1 MKHIISLFA
10 LVALIASNSVY
21 AEAVSKKVCHE
32 KNGKQVCKVIKTHK
46 KLDGTKVPDKQP
58 AKKKK

>member
-1 MKHIISLFA
+1 MNYILSVFA
-10 LVALIASNSVY
+10 LLILINSNSVN
-21 AEAVSKKVCHE
+21 AEGVSKKVCHE
-32 KNGKQVCKVIKTHK
+32 KNGKQVCKVIKVHE

>member
-1 MKHIISLFA
+1 MNYILSVFA
-10 LVALIASNSVY
+10 LLILISSNSVN
-21 AEAVSKKVCHE
+21 AEGVSKKVCHE
-32 KNGKQVCKVIKTHK
+32 KNGKQVCKVIKVHE